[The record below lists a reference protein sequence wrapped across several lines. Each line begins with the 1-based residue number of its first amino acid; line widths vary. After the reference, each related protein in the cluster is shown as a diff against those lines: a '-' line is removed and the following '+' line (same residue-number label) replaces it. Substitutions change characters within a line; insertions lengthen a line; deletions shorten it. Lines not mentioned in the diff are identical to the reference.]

1 MNTIEESWE
10 KFSKVAI
17 PANADE
23 RQVRDMRLAY
33 FSGASRILDI
43 SSNLADKNVSQEAYC
58 AVFDGLVEE
67 ILKELASYAAYMMI
81 ARLSTL
87 MAAADAERATKN

>member
-33 FSGASRILDI
+33 FSGAGRVLDI
-43 SSNLADKNVSQEAYC
+43 SHDLADKSVSDA
-58 AVFDGLVEE
+58 AFSAIFSGLVEE
-67 ILKELASYAAYMMI
+67 VLKELAEYAAYRMI

>member
-23 RQVRDMRLAY
+23 WQVRDMRIAF
-33 FSGASRILDI
+33 FSGAGRVLDI
-43 SSNLADKNVSQEAYC
+43 SRDLADKKVSDA
-58 AVFDGLVEE
+58 AFSAIFIGLVEE
-67 ILKELASYAAYMMI
+67 VLKELASYAAYRMI
-81 ARLSTL
+81 AGLSTL